1 MYLNFEWPL
10 RNLNA
15 KNIFFHGD
23 QREEIFLD
31 IPSRYGNKGTIM
43 KVAKIRRS
51 IYGRNQS
58 PRAWCNGSKSM
69 ICNSVV
75 QVTLNTNDSRHYYFK
90 NKYLQ
95 NILVLVMQ

>member
-1 MYLNFEWPL
+1 LYLNFEWPL

-43 KVAKIRRS
+43 KVAKS
-51 IYGRNQS
+51 GGQS
-58 PRAWCNGSKSM
+58 MAETSLREHGVTDPRA
-69 ICNSVV
+69 
-75 QVTLNTNDSRHYYFK
+75 
-90 NKYLQ
+90 
-95 NILVLVMQ
+95 